1 VTAASSIPVASA
13 SRVGS
18 TAESLRNV
26 DELGQEAMEMARMGR
41 SSHSTYFLRE
51 IVKINVY
58 IGEQNYNYCRTVQ
71 ILLFSL
77 CVIQLQKLLLV
88 IRRKLL

>member
-1 VTAASSIPVASA
+1 MTAASSIPVASA

-26 DELGQEAMEMARMGR
+26 EELGQEAMEMARMGR

-51 IVKINVY
+51 N
-58 IGEQNYNYCRTVQ
+58 
-71 ILLFSL
+71 
-77 CVIQLQKLLLV
+77 
-88 IRRKLL
+88 

>member
-13 SRVGS
+13 SRLGS

-26 DELGQEAMEMARMGR
+26 EEVGQEAMEMARMGR

-51 IVKINVY
+51 N
-58 IGEQNYNYCRTVQ
+58 
-71 ILLFSL
+71 
-77 CVIQLQKLLLV
+77 
-88 IRRKLL
+88 